1 MVVYFKMIMNFTVSE
16 KQVVE
21 VYGDKF
27 EDKLKLWQEGQDYV
41 VIKDKRC
48 KLGQK
53 LIFRE
58 DILLS
63 LEAKLGLDEPKVEVA
78 PVKLKVQVEDNTI
91 FTEVIENIF
100 PNTRYVRVKSGK
112 TIFVGGKGLILRR
125 GQRINYKGDT
135 LFLGKAQS

>member
-1 MVVYFKMIMNFTVSE
+1 MIMNFTISE
-16 KQVVE
+16 KQVNE

-53 LIFRE
+53 LVFRE

-63 LEAKLGLDEPKVEVA
+63 LEAKLGLDEPKVEVV
-78 PVKLKVQVEDNTI
+78 PVKLDKQVEDNTI
-91 FTEVIENIF
+91 FIEVIENIF
-100 PNTRYVRVKSGK
+100 PNTRYVRTRSGK
-112 TIFVGGKGLILRR
+112 TIFVGGKGAILKR
-125 GQRINYKGDT
+125 GQRITCKGDSM
-135 LFLGKAQS
+135 FLGKAQSYP

>member
-1 MVVYFKMIMNFTVSE
+1 MIMNFTISE
-16 KQVVE
+16 KQVNE

-48 KLGQK
+48 KLGKK

-63 LEAKLGLDEPKVEVA
+63 LEAKLGLDELKVEVA
-78 PVKLKVQVEDNTI
+78 PVKLEKQVEDNTI
-91 FTEVIENIF
+91 FIEVIENIF
-100 PNTRYVRVKSGK
+100 PNTRYVRTRSGK
-112 TIFVGGKGLILRR
+112 TIFVGGKGAILKR
-125 GQRINYKGDT
+125 GQRITCKGDSM
-135 LFLGKAQS
+135 FLGKAQS

>member
-1 MVVYFKMIMNFTVSE
+1 MIMNFTVSE
-16 KQVVE
+16 KQVIE

-27 EDKLKLWQEGQDYV
+27 DQKMTSWQEGQDYV
-41 VIKDKRC
+41 VINDKRC
-48 KLGQK
+48 KLGKK
-53 LIFRE
+53 LVFRE

-78 PVKLKVQVEDNTI
+78 PVKLDKQVEDNAI

-112 TIFVGGKGLILRR
+112 TIFVGGKGAILKR
-125 GQRINYKGDT
+125 GQRIACKGDT
-135 LFLGKAQS
+135 MFLGRAQSYP

>member
-1 MVVYFKMIMNFTVSE
+1 MIMNFTVSE
-16 KQVVE
+16 KQVIE

-27 EDKLKLWQEGQDYV
+27 DQKMTSWQEGQDYV

-48 KLGQK
+48 KLGKK
-53 LIFRE
+53 LVFRE

-78 PVKLKVQVEDNTI
+78 PIKLQEQVEDNAI

-112 TIFVGGKGLILRR
+112 TIFVGGKGATLKR
-125 GQRINYKGDT
+125 GQRITYKGDT

>member
-1 MVVYFKMIMNFTVSE
+1 MNFTVSE
-16 KQVVE
+16 KQVNE

-48 KLGQK
+48 KLGKK
-53 LIFRE
+53 LVFRE

-78 PVKLKVQVEDNTI
+78 PVKLDKQVEDNTI
-91 FTEVIENIF
+91 FIEVIENIF
-100 PNTRYVRVKSGK
+100 PNTRYVRTRSGK
-112 TIFVGGKGLILRR
+112 TIFVGGKGAILKR
-125 GQRINYKGDT
+125 GQRITCKGDT

>member
-1 MVVYFKMIMNFTVSE
+1 MIMNFTISE
-16 KQVVE
+16 KQVNE

-53 LIFRE
+53 LVFRE

-78 PVKLKVQVEDNTI
+78 PVKLKEQVEDNTI

-112 TIFVGGKGLILRR
+112 TIFVGCKGAILKR
-125 GQRINYKGDT
+125 GQRITYKGDT
-135 LFLGKAQS
+135 LFLGRAQS

>member
-1 MVVYFKMIMNFTVSE
+1 MNFTISE
-16 KQVVE
+16 KQVKE

-27 EDKLKLWQEGQDYV
+27 EDKLKLWKEGQDYV

-48 KLGQK
+48 KLGKK
-53 LIFRE
+53 LVFRE

-78 PVKLKVQVEDNTI
+78 PVKLKEQVEDNTI

-112 TIFVGGKGLILRR
+112 TIFVGGKGAILKR
-125 GQRINYKGDT
+125 GQRITYKGDT

>member
-1 MVVYFKMIMNFTVSE
+1 MNFTVSE
-16 KQVVE
+16 KQVNE

-48 KLGQK
+48 KLGKK
-53 LIFRE
+53 LVFRE

-78 PVKLKVQVEDNTI
+78 PVKLKEQVEDNAI

-112 TIFVGGKGLILRR
+112 IIFVGCKGAILKR
-125 GQRINYKGDT
+125 GQRISYKGDT

>member
-1 MVVYFKMIMNFTVSE
+1 MNFTISE
-16 KQVVE
+16 KQVKE

-27 EDKLKLWQEGQDYV
+27 DQKMASWQEGQDYV

-48 KLGQK
+48 KLGKK
-53 LIFRE
+53 LVFRE

-78 PVKLKVQVEDNTI
+78 PVKLQEQVEDNAI

-112 TIFVGGKGLILRR
+112 TIFVGGKGAILKR
-125 GQRINYKGDT
+125 GQRITYKGDT

>member
-1 MVVYFKMIMNFTVSE
+1 MIMNFTVSE
-16 KQVVE
+16 KQVKE

-27 EDKLKLWQEGQDYV
+27 DQKMTSWQEGQDYV

-48 KLGQK
+48 KLGKK
-53 LIFRE
+53 LVFRE

-63 LEAKLGLDEPKVEVA
+63 LEAKLGLDELKVEVA
-78 PVKLKVQVEDNTI
+78 PIKLQEQVEDNAI

-112 TIFVGGKGLILRR
+112 TIFVGCKGAILKR
-125 GQRINYKGDT
+125 GQRITYKGDT

>member
-1 MVVYFKMIMNFTVSE
+1 MNFTISE
-16 KQVVE
+16 KQVKE

-48 KLGQK
+48 KLGKK
-53 LIFRE
+53 LVFRE

-78 PVKLKVQVEDNTI
+78 PVKLDKQVEDNTI
-91 FTEVIENIF
+91 FIEVIENIF
-100 PNTRYVRVKSGK
+100 PNTRYVRTRSGK
-112 TIFVGGKGLILRR
+112 TIFVGGKGAILKR
-125 GQRINYKGDT
+125 GQRIACKGDT